1 MKLTRWLMILFLCL
15 GFWAPSLFGGEL
27 EKIQAKGEIVVSLNR
42 DYPPF
47 VMMTD
52 GQLSGLDVDLATLM
66 AEYLGVKARF
76 IQPETYDQQIPKLL
90 AGESDIIIA
99 AMTRTVERG
108 LKVSFT
114 DPYFEVSQAALVWRD
129 MVPPT
134 ADSYFDLL
142 KIKGLKLGVKADTTH
157 ESFARE
163 LFPDNVIHLFPT
175 AQAAADAL
183 LKGEV
188 NAMVADSPFVKIW
201 HETNPEHYMK
211 VAALLAPVTKEYYAF
226 AVRPEDPVFLGWLN
240 LFIDQVKID
249 GTLDLLNYEYFEEM
263 AWAKKKGGSGK
274 KMTRAE
280 MLKNEFVARKKAMI
294 EKRRKELTG
303 VKPDYD

>member
-1 MKLTRWLMILFLCL
+1 
-15 GFWAPSLFGGEL
+15 
-27 EKIQAKGEIVVSLNR
+27 
-42 DYPPF
+42 
-47 VMMTD
+47 
-52 GQLSGLDVDLATLM
+52 
-66 AEYLGVKARF
+66 
-76 IQPETYDQQIPKLL
+76 
-90 AGESDIIIA
+90 
-99 AMTRTVERG
+99 
-108 LKVSFT
+108 
-114 DPYFEVSQAALVWRD
+114 
-129 MVPPT
+129 
-134 ADSYFDLL
+134 
-142 KIKGLKLGVKADTTH
+142 
-157 ESFARE
+157 
-163 LFPDNVIHLFPT
+163 
-175 AQAAADAL
+175 
-183 LKGEV
+183 
-188 NAMVADSPFVKIW
+188 MVADSPFVKIW

-226 AVRPEDPVFLGWLN
+226 AVRPGDPVFLGWLN